1 MFVCETHILFYD
13 IQYLTYRPAVVDHVD
28 GLLHSIYGVDT
39 DDVDYDDYLCN
50 NNDTNNDT
58 PGGISGVENDFP
70 STIQY
75 GNNNISSI
83 DTNGVIV
90 MHLIYNS
97 VALVT
102 ALDMISPSSGRSFVR
117 LSSEPA
123 PILSLSSKILRLAS
137 HCGCVCLEH
146 VPIALLACSEII
158 PPLSS
163 PSLSPVSSFLCSSSP
178 GLYSCSSSSHT
189 KCPSYIPFSCQ
200 ILNLVFGSSITPIT
214 RCFTRHIYDIL
225 FLKFNTESFL
235 SYSYD
240 HIHDHGVVLLSRIQ
254 SYSSHL
260 SIYELSPLLPIIQN
274 MCPL

>member
-1 MFVCETHILFYD
+1 
-13 IQYLTYRPAVVDHVD
+13 
-28 GLLHSIYGVDT
+28 
-39 DDVDYDDYLCN
+39 
-50 NNDTNNDT
+50 
-58 PGGISGVENDFP
+58 
-70 STIQY
+70 
-75 GNNNISSI
+75 
-83 DTNGVIV
+83 

-117 LSSEPA
+117 LSSELA

-137 HCGCVCLEH
+137 HCGCVRLEH
-146 VPIALLACSEII
+146 VPIALLARSEII

-200 ILNLVFGSSITPIT
+200 ILNLVFGSNITPIT

-240 HIHDHGVVLLSRIQ
+240 HIHDHGVVLFSRIQ

-260 SIYELSPLLPIIQN
+260 FILLYIPLLPLYRI
-274 MCPL
+274 CAPFSGHPLCTSG